1 VTSVTDAPPLPKSRR
16 LLYHPDWMLSY
27 KFPRK
32 KGRFLVEFVDAAGSR
47 RASFTRDVSLNGFF
61 VIADSSPKPGDPTV
75 CRLHGPRGKVIE
87 LSGQVVRVGRSGASG
102 GTAVATGF
110 AFRIS
115 GLNDDYMA
123 LVDSLQG

>member
-1 VTSVTDAPPLPKSRR
+1 VTSVTETQRPCRNAVPFSIIGAMAP
-16 LLYHPDWMLSY
+16 Y

-32 KGRFLVEFVDAAGSR
+32 KGRFLVEYVDAAGNR

-61 VIADSSPKPGDPTV
+61 VIADSSPKLGEQTV

-87 LSGQVVRVGRSGASG
+87 LPGKAVRVGRSGASG

-110 AFRIS
+110 AFQIA

-123 LVDSLQG
+123 LVDSLQA